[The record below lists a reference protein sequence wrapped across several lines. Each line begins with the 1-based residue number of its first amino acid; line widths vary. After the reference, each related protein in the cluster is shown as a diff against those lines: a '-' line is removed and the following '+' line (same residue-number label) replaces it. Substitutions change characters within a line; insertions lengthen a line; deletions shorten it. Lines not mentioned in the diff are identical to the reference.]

1 MLGKPVIKG
10 TRIPVEIILR
20 KLSHNIFSKAGFF
33 KHISNI
39 KQRTVP
45 CSHMLLILITTI
57 LFFMIPTKIT
67 LANPPPLTN
76 VPLNSW
82 IYPEISRLETLQAFS
97 GNDTIA
103 TNTLPLT
110 RIEVAFLID
119 TVLSNIQRGK
129 LELNQQN
136 LSLMDKL
143 VNEFQDE
150 LTSIGVKIIPLDLNS
165 SKQELFL
172 NSSSHW
178 LYESLKYF
186 EERNILKVPSSS
198 LLSPQMSRKDMA
210 LLVSEIIYQLQTEQI
225 QIINLTEEDLEKL
238 EVLLIELDDELS
250 AHGLKIVKL
259 NKTTVILDTLRS
271 TFQIDPYFNQKV
283 GNKAQNKENKNL
295 SNTLYSFSE
304 LGAIISGSFSENSA
318 FYLNASVYTDLDLVS
333 NIFEGEIP
341 LKAQI
346 NQAYLKLQLP
356 SFKIPIP
363 SNTPFFPSLSDLEFP
378 ALDLLV
384 GRDYM
389 KWGPGYQGNLILS
402 DNPPAFDMI
411 KYSGTID
418 LNDLG
423 GDFGK
428 VNFTKFF
435 SLLDPLDG
443 QNRYFLGQRLEYKP
457 IDLLTLGLSE
467 TAIISQNSSILFFN
481 PLPFI
486 PPYYATWWIAKM
498 FSPQE
503 VNCNVALDAEIN
515 LTQKIKLYGEWMADD
530 FIFFPD
536 VNPYPN
542 RTGFL
547 AGAYFADPFGSGNT
561 DFRIEYTH
569 INNYVYF
576 PTYSWQNYLYQGE
589 YIGHPL
595 GPDADQLYL
604 ELTHRLSDKF
614 NLSLSYNQERHGEGQ
629 IGIPLPSDPV
639 IANENIFLSGIIE
652 KQQAYQAE
660 ISYTISPQWEFSA
673 GVTWENIKN
682 KDNNLGVNENNTY
695 FQMELNYQF

>member
-1 MLGKPVIKG
+1 
-10 TRIPVEIILR
+10 
-20 KLSHNIFSKAGFF
+20 
-33 KHISNI
+33 
-39 KQRTVP
+39 
-45 CSHMLLILITTI
+45 MLLILITTI
-57 LFFMIPTKIT
+57 LFFIIPTKIT
-67 LANPPPLTN
+67 LASPPPLTN

-82 IYPEISRLETLQAFS
+82 VYPTISRLETLQAFE
-97 GNDTIA
+97 GNDIIA
-103 TNTLPLT
+103 LNTTPLT
-110 RIEVAFLID
+110 RIEVALLID
-119 TVLSNIQRGK
+119 TVLSNLQRGK

-136 LSLMDKL
+136 LLLMDRL

-150 LTSIGVKIIPLDLNS
+150 LTSLGLKIIYSAS
-165 SKQELFL
+165 SEEELVRDF
-172 NSSSHW
+172 SSNL
-178 LYESLKYF
+178 LYESLIYLK
-186 EERNILKVPSSS
+186 ERDILKDPSS
-198 LLSPQMSRKDMA
+198 LLSPQISRKDMA

-225 QIINLTEEDLEKL
+225 KITDFTDEDLEKL
-238 EVLLIELDDELS
+238 EDLIIELSDELS
-250 AHGLKIVKL
+250 ASGLKIVKL
-259 NKTTVILDTLRS
+259 NKTTVILDTLRA
-271 TFQIDPYFNQKV
+271 TFQINPYFNQKV
-283 GNKAQNKENKNL
+283 DNKAQNKENKNL

-304 LGAIISGSFSENSA
+304 LGAILSGSFSENSA
-318 FYLNASVYTDLDLVS
+318 FYLNTSVYTDLDLVS
-333 NIFEGEIP
+333 NILEGEIP

-356 SFKIPIP
+356 SFKIPLP
-363 SNTPFFPSLSDLEFP
+363 SNTPFFPSLSSIEFP

-402 DNPPAFDMI
+402 DNPPAFDML

-423 GDFGK
+423 INFGTL
-428 VNFTKFF
+428 NFTKFF
-435 SLLDPLDG
+435 SLLDPLEG

-467 TAIISQNSSILFFN
+467 TTIISQDSSLLFFN

-547 AGAYFADPFGSGNT
+547 AGAYFADPLANGNT

-576 PTYSWQNYLYQGE
+576 PTHPWQDYLYQGE
-589 YIGHPL
+589 YIGNPL
-595 GPDADQLYL
+595 GPDAAQLYL

-629 IGIPLPSDPV
+629 TGIPLPSDPV

-652 KQQAYQAE
+652 KQQAYQTE
-660 ISYTISPQWEFSA
+660 LSYTISPQWEFSA
-673 GVTWENIKN
+673 GVTWESIKN

-695 FQMELNYQF
+695 FQMELNYQW

>member
-1 MLGKPVIKG
+1 MISIKA
-10 TRIPVEIILR
+10 V
-20 KLSHNIFSKAGFF
+20 
-33 KHISNI
+33 
-39 KQRTVP
+39 
-45 CSHMLLILITTI
+45 
-57 LFFMIPTKIT
+57 

-82 IYPEISRLETLQAFS
+82 VYPTISRLETLQAFE
-97 GNDTIA
+97 GNDIIA
-103 TNTLPLT
+103 TNTTPLT
-110 RIEVAFLID
+110 RTGVALLID
-119 TVLSNIQRGK
+119 TVLSNLQRGK
-129 LELNQQN
+129 LKLNQAS
-136 LSLMDKL
+136 LSLINEL
-143 VNEFQDE
+143 VNEFEDE
-150 LTSIGVKIIPLDLNS
+150 LTSLGLKIIS
-165 SKQELFL
+165 STSSEEELVRDF
-172 NSSSHW
+172 SSN
-178 LYESLKYF
+178 LFYESLAYF
-186 EERNILKVPSSS
+186 KERDILKDPYH
-198 LLSPQMSRKDMA
+198 LLILQISRKDAA
-210 LLVSEIIYQLQTEQI
+210 LLLNEIIYQFQTEQI
-225 QIINLTEEDLEKL
+225 LMADFTDEDLKKL
-238 EVLLIELDDELS
+238 EGLIIELSDELS
-250 AHGLKIVKL
+250 ALGLKIVKL
-259 NKTTVILDTLRS
+259 NKTTVILDTLRA
-271 TFQIDPYFNQKV
+271 TFQINPYFNQKV
-283 GNKAQNKENKNL
+283 DNKAQNKENKNL

-304 LGAIISGSFSENSA
+304 LGTIISGSFSENSA
-318 FYLNASVYTDLDLVS
+318 FYLNTSVYTDLDLVS
-333 NIFEGEIP
+333 NILEGEIP

-356 SFKIPIP
+356 SFKIPLP

-402 DNPPAFDMI
+402 DNPPAFDML

-423 GDFGK
+423 INFGTL
-428 VNFTKFF
+428 NFTKFF
-435 SLLDPLDG
+435 SLLDPLEG

-467 TAIISQNSSILFFN
+467 TTIISQDSSLLFFN

-547 AGAYFADPFGSGNT
+547 AGAYFADPLGSGNT

-576 PTYSWQNYLYQGE
+576 PTHPWQDYLYQNE

-595 GPDADQLYL
+595 GPDAAQLYL

-652 KQQAYQAE
+652 KQQAYQTE
-660 ISYTISPQWEFSA
+660 LSYTISPQWEFSA

-682 KDNNLGVNENNTY
+682 KDNNLGVNENNAY

>member
-1 MLGKPVIKG
+1 MISIKA
-10 TRIPVEIILR
+10 V
-20 KLSHNIFSKAGFF
+20 
-33 KHISNI
+33 
-39 KQRTVP
+39 
-45 CSHMLLILITTI
+45 
-57 LFFMIPTKIT
+57 

-82 IYPEISRLETLQAFS
+82 VYPTISRLETLQAFE
-97 GNDTIA
+97 GNDIIA
-103 TNTLPLT
+103 TNTTPLT
-110 RIEVAFLID
+110 RTGVALLID
-119 TVLSNIQRGK
+119 TVLSNLQRGK
-129 LELNQQN
+129 LKLNQAS
-136 LSLMDKL
+136 LSLINEL
-143 VNEFQDE
+143 VNEFEDE
-150 LTSIGVKIIPLDLNS
+150 LTSLGLKIIS
-165 SKQELFL
+165 STSSEEELVRDF
-172 NSSSHW
+172 SSN
-178 LYESLKYF
+178 LFYESLAYF
-186 EERNILKVPSSS
+186 KERDILKDPYH
-198 LLSPQMSRKDMA
+198 LLILQISRKDAA
-210 LLVSEIIYQLQTEQI
+210 LLLNEIIYQFQTEQI
-225 QIINLTEEDLEKL
+225 LMADFTDEDLKKL
-238 EVLLIELDDELS
+238 EGLIIELSDELS
-250 AHGLKIVKL
+250 ALGLKIVKL
-259 NKTTVILDTLRS
+259 NKTTVIMDTLRA
-271 TFQIDPYFNQKV
+271 TFQINPYFNQKV
-283 GNKAQNKENKNL
+283 DNKAQNKENKNL

-304 LGAIISGSFSENSA
+304 LGTIISGSFSENSA
-318 FYLNASVYTDLDLVS
+318 FYLNTSVYTDLDLVS
-333 NIFEGEIP
+333 NILEGEIP

-356 SFKIPIP
+356 SFKIPLP

-402 DNPPAFDMI
+402 DNPPAFDML

-423 GDFGK
+423 INFGTL
-428 VNFTKFF
+428 NFTKFF
-435 SLLDPLDG
+435 SLLDPLEG

-467 TAIISQNSSILFFN
+467 TTIISQDSSLLFFN

-547 AGAYFADPFGSGNT
+547 AGAYFADPLGSGNT

-576 PTYSWQNYLYQGE
+576 PTHPWQDYLYQNE

-595 GPDADQLYL
+595 GPDAAQLYL

-652 KQQAYQAE
+652 KQQAYQTE
-660 ISYTISPQWEFSA
+660 LSYTISPQWEFSA

-682 KDNNLGVNENNTY
+682 KDNNLGVNENNAY

>member
-1 MLGKPVIKG
+1 MKKSYAFILYPCPLK
-10 TRIPVEIILR
+10 II
-20 KLSHNIFSKAGFF
+20 
-33 KHISNI
+33 
-39 KQRTVP
+39 
-45 CSHMLLILITTI
+45 LLILICTIFLIIPARTI
-57 LFFMIPTKIT
+57 L
-67 LANPPPLTN
+67 ASSLTN
-76 VPLNSW
+76 VPLDSW
-82 IYPEISRLETLQAFS
+82 IYPVISQFETLQAFE
-97 GNDTIA
+97 GNNSIS

-110 RIEVAFLID
+110 RIEVALLID
-119 TVLSNIQRGK
+119 TVLSNLQRGK
-129 LELNQQN
+129 LELNQQS

-143 VNEFQDE
+143 VNEFEDE
-150 LTSIGVKIIPLDLNS
+150 LTSLGLKIIYSDS
-165 SKQELFL
+165 SEEELVRDF
-172 NSSSHW
+172 SSNL
-178 LYESLKYF
+178 LYESLIYLK
-186 EERNILKVPSSS
+186 ERDILKDPSS

-210 LLVSEIIYQLQTEQI
+210 LLLDEIIYQLQTEQI
-225 QIINLTEEDLEKL
+225 QIINLTDEDLKKL
-238 EVLLIELDDELS
+238 EDLIIELSDELS
-250 AHGLKIVKL
+250 ALGLKIVKL

-271 TFQIDPYFNQKV
+271 TFQINPYFNQKV
-283 GNKAQNKENKNL
+283 DLAYNAPLQDKDKAQIF
-295 SNTLYSFSE
+295 FSE
-304 LGAIISGSFSENSA
+304 VGAKIYGDFSENSA
-318 FYLNASVYTDLDLVS
+318 FYVDVSADTDFNLDQ
-333 NIFEGEIP
+333 ERIP
-341 LKAQI
+341 FTIQL
-346 NQAYLKLQLP
+346 NQAYIKAKL
-356 SFKIPIP
+356 SY
-363 SNTPFFPSLSDLEFP
+363 
-378 ALDLLV
+378 LDLLV

-423 GDFGK
+423 INFGM

-435 SLLDPLDG
+435 SLLDPLEG

-467 TAIISQNSSILFFN
+467 TTIISQDSSLLFFN

-547 AGAYFADPFGSGNT
+547 TGAYFADPLANGNT

-589 YIGHPL
+589 YIGDPL
-595 GPDADQLYL
+595 GPDAAQLYL

-652 KQQAYQAE
+652 KQQAYQTE

-673 GVTWENIKN
+673 GVTWESIKN
-682 KDNNLGVNENNTY
+682 KDNNQGVNENNTY

>member
-1 MLGKPVIKG
+1 MKKSYAFILYLYPLK
-10 TRIPVEIILR
+10 II
-20 KLSHNIFSKAGFF
+20 
-33 KHISNI
+33 
-39 KQRTVP
+39 V
-45 CSHMLLILITTI
+45 LILITTI
-57 LFFMIPTKIT
+57 LFFIIPTKII

-76 VPLNSW
+76 IPLDSW
-82 IYPEISRLETLQAFS
+82 VYPEISRLETLQAFE
-97 GNDTIA
+97 GNDIIA
-103 TNTLPLT
+103 TNTTPLT

-150 LTSIGVKIIPLDLNS
+150 LSSIGVKIIPLNS
-165 SKQELFL
+165 SEQELFI

-186 EERNILKVPSSS
+186 EERNLLKVPSSN
-198 LLSPQMSRKDMA
+198 LLNPKMSRKDMA
-210 LLVSEIIYQLQTEQI
+210 LLVNEIIYQLQTEQI
-225 QIINLTEEDLEKL
+225 QIINLTEEDLDKL

-250 AHGLKIVKL
+250 ASGLKIVKL
-259 NKTTVILDTLRS
+259 NKTTVILDTLKS
-271 TFQIDPYFNQKV
+271 TLKINPYFTQQV
-283 GNKAQNKENKNL
+283 DLFLSENNDMEKLNL
-295 SNTLYSFSE
+295 YSE
-304 LGAIISGSFSENSA
+304 LGAKISGDISENSA
-318 FYLNASVYTDLDLVS
+318 FYLDYYVNFNYSPIETNLLGS
-333 NIFEGEIP
+333 Q
-341 LKAQI
+341 LK
-346 NQAYLKLQLP
+346 QAYLKINFL
-356 SFKIPIP
+356 
-363 SNTPFFPSLSDLEFP
+363 N
-378 ALDLLV
+378 LDLLV

-389 KWGPGYQGNLILS
+389 RWGPGYQGSLILS
-402 DNPPAFDMI
+402 DNSPAFDML

-423 GDFGK
+423 INFGK

-467 TAIISQNSSILFFN
+467 TTIISQDSSLLFFN

-515 LTQKIKLYGEWMADD
+515 LTQKIKLYSEWMADD

-536 VNPYPN
+536 ENPYPN

-547 AGAYFADPFGSGNT
+547 AGAYFADPLGSGNT

-576 PTYSWQNYLYQGE
+576 PIQSWQNYLYQNE

-595 GPDADQLYL
+595 GPDAAQIYL

-629 IGIPLPSDPV
+629 TGIPLPSDPV

-652 KQQAYQAE
+652 KQHAYQAE
-660 ISYTISPQWEFSA
+660 ISYTMSPQWEFSA
-673 GVTWENIKN
+673 GVTWESIKN
-682 KDNNLGVNENNTY
+682 KENNIGVDEKNIY
-695 FQMELNYQF
+695 FQMELNYQW

>member
-1 MLGKPVIKG
+1 
-10 TRIPVEIILR
+10 
-20 KLSHNIFSKAGFF
+20 
-33 KHISNI
+33 
-39 KQRTVP
+39 
-45 CSHMLLILITTI
+45 MLLILITTI
-57 LFFMIPTKIT
+57 LFFIIPTKIT
-67 LANPPPLTN
+67 LANPPPLAN

-82 IYPEISRLETLQAFS
+82 IYPEISRLETLQAFE
-97 GNDTIA
+97 GNDIIA
-103 TNTLPLT
+103 TNTTPLT
-110 RIEVAFLID
+110 RIEVALLID
-119 TVLSNIQRGK
+119 TVLSNMQRGK

-150 LTSIGVKIIPLDLNS
+150 LASLGLKIIYSDS
-165 SKQELFL
+165 SEEELVRDF
-172 NSSSHW
+172 SSNL
-178 LYESLKYF
+178 LYESLIYLK
-186 EERNILKVPSSS
+186 ERDILKDPSS
-198 LLSPQMSRKDMA
+198 LLSPQMSRRDMA

-225 QIINLTEEDLEKL
+225 QIINLTDEDLEKL
-238 EVLLIELDDELS
+238 EDLIIELDDELS

-259 NKTTVILDTLRS
+259 NKTTVILDTLRA
-271 TFQIDPYFNQKV
+271 TFQINPYFNQKV
-283 GNKAQNKENKNL
+283 DNKAQNKENKNL

-346 NQAYLKLQLP
+346 NQAYLKLQLS

-423 GDFGK
+423 INFGTL
-428 VNFTKFF
+428 NFTKFF

-467 TAIISQNSSILFFN
+467 TAIISQDSSILFFN

-561 DFRIEYTH
+561 DLRVEYTH

-576 PTYSWQNYLYQGE
+576 PTHPWQDYLYQNE

-595 GPDADQLYL
+595 GPDAAQLYL

-629 IGIPLPSDPV
+629 TGISLPSDPV

-652 KQQAYQAE
+652 KQQAYQTE
-660 ISYTISPQWEFSA
+660 LSYTISPQWELSA
-673 GVTWENIKN
+673 GVTWESIKN
-682 KDNNLGVNENNTY
+682 KDNNLGANENNTY
-695 FQMELNYQF
+695 FQMELNYQW